1 MEAEASVAEGV
12 VLLGPPGPPGPE
24 QQDVA
29 AGWWVLQGVLV
40 GREPSVAVSLP
51 VTAV

>member
-1 MEAEASVAEGV
+1 MEAEASVAEEV
-12 VLLGPPGPPGPE
+12 VLLGPPGPE
-24 QQDVA
+24 RQDVA

>member
-1 MEAEASVAEGV
+1 MEAEASVAEEV
-12 VLLGPPGPPGPE
+12 VLLGPPDPE
-24 QQDVA
+24 RQDVA

-40 GREPSVAVSLP
+40 GREPSV